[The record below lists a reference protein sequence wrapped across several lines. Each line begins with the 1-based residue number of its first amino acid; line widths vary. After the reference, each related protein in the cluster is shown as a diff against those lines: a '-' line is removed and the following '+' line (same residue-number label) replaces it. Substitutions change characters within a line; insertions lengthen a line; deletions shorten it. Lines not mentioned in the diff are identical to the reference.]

1 VVDFRNIPK
10 PVWRLMKFPTF
21 LFRLGFGPK
30 FVLLLTTIGR
40 KSGLPR
46 VTPLQYEEENDIV
59 YIASAR
65 GRKADWYCNIVAN
78 PNVSVQIKTYFFRG
92 QAFPINDPSQIA
104 NFLELRLRNHPR
116 MVSAMLRA
124 EGLSIN
130 PNRAEL
136 VQFAEKIVLV
146 AIERN

>member
-1 VVDFRNIPK
+1 
-10 PVWRLMKFPTF
+10 MKFPTF

-30 FVLLLTTIGR
+30 FILLLTTIGR

-65 GRKADWYCNIVAN
+65 GRKADWYRNIVAN
-78 PNVSVQIKTYFFRG
+78 PNVLVQIKTHFFRG
-92 QAFPINDPSQIA
+92 QAFPINDPSHIA

-130 PNRAEL
+130 PNRTEL
-136 VQFAEKIVLV
+136 EQFAEKIVLV